1 MAHFNYNTDKFIC
14 LCTLTIVYMSY
25 IEIKT
30 IKGRKYRY
38 ERTSYRV
45 GDTVKHTSKYL
56 GPVEPVNK
64 RKNPNAG
71 RKPKLRVRELTE
83 EEMQFIWQSLKN
95 SKSFIKD
102 RARILRLSN
111 EGNTVKEVCKKL
123 DFHRPKVEKIIRQF
137 NEKGLKVFQRGKST
151 GKPRRITKEQRAL
164 ILQYLNT
171 DPEKLGLHYNNW
183 SHKKLSDYAKKQGI
197 AVSPSQVGRIIKQ
210 DEIKYKKKTSWLYS
224 NDPDFAKKN

>member
-1 MAHFNYNTDKFIC
+1 
-14 LCTLTIVYMSY
+14 MSY

-45 GDTVKHTSKYL
+45 GKIVKHESKYL
-56 GPVEPVNK
+56 GPVNPVNK

-71 RKPKLRVRELTE
+71 RKPKLKVRELTKE
-83 EEMQFIWQSLKN
+83 EDQFIKKN
-95 SKSFIKD
+95 IKNTRSFIKD
-102 RARILRLSN
+102 RARILRLSS
-111 EGNTVKEVCKKL
+111 EGNTVKDICGKL
-123 DFHRPKVEKIIRQF
+123 GFHRPNVEKIIKQF
-137 NEKGLKVFQRGKST
+137 NENGLKIFKRGKSP

-171 DPEKLGLHYNNW
+171 GPEKLGLHYNNW
-183 SHKKLSDYAKKQGI
+183 SHKKLSNYARAQGI
-197 AVSPSQVGRIIKQ
+197 KVSPSQVGRIIKQ
-210 DEIKYKKKTSWLYS
+210 DEIKYKKKTPWLYS